1 MEPMWLGAS
10 TQEGCVWGVWTEVF
24 FGELCLCK
32 LLDAYVYPKAKA
44 EQDH

>member
-1 MEPMWLGAS
+1 M
-10 TQEGCVWGVWTEVF
+10 WTEVF
-24 FGELCLCK
+24 LGELYACK